1 TIRGVGEGSGQA
13 MEDIG
18 RAVTD
23 TYFSNPYRIA
33 GVTLVL
39 LLLSLLF
46 KRVRYYAF
54 KPFRWLN
61 KTPS

>member
-1 TIRGVGEGSGQA
+1 